1 MLKTVTRILSQL
13 LIHFLNYLLRNLSNP
28 FIKLFPFIASFISH
42 HLPTSCYQIKVTHV
56 FVHMPWLILVFP
68 WVHIELHGLQ
78 AQPSLLDLK
87 KLIAGLI
94 FKKAQLTVIC
104 SKLSFF
110 SNSQRM
116 NFCCRGKD
124 EEKGQLG
131 SLGWTC
137 THCYI

>member
-13 LIHFLNYLLRNLSNP
+13 FIHFLNYLLRNLSNP

-78 AQPSLLDLK
+78 AQSSLLDLK

-104 SKLSFF
+104 SNLSFF